1 MSRGGRSRGSGRAD
15 NPVSLFPFLS
25 VLICTMGMLILLLV
39 VISRNAR
46 TQAAEQIG
54 VNTDEII
61 AELDVEA
68 QTLEVFARDLQQTK
82 ARTITDIE
90 NEKARLAT
98 LDSIIENMVA
108 ETKRAETDIREL
120 ENNQGSQNSEVGQLK
135 EALAAK
141 REALQ
146 LAEAELKQLQEHVAE
161 KKGSY
166 AIIPYR
172 GINGT
177 ERRPMYIE
185 CRKDCVIIQPEGIV
199 LREDDFLTASH
210 PDNPL
215 DAILRAA
222 SLHYTE
228 QERVPRGTKPY
239 PLILVRPDGIDS
251 YYAVRESIKSWGEQ
265 FGYELVESDWNL
277 EFPPPDGALKQRLEM
292 QLAASRERMIP
303 YKTMLMQRYLAAQRQ
318 TGDIAHG
325 GSSQGGLSRG
335 GSLQH
340 RSNQNDSQYG
350 DTLSGDT
357 LPDRTLNGN
366 ILPGHSLTGHPL
378 AGNSLSGEIFGMQGY
393 PTNGG
398 MSTGLAISEGNS
410 PLSASSLSTSPSHLA
425 GNTDVANGYGNRV
438 NGNGGAA
445 DDFANINWGEVMA
458 TVGDST
464 SSGQVKKPKV
474 EYRVGPNGSM
484 IRYVDGQPVDGQ
496 GQRNF
501 ASNGSGNYTQATN
514 GPQYTANATSQ
525 SNQTNR
531 AKPLSPSDAV
541 SHAAMQNNNDNAN
554 ANTSGDAGQ
563 MPSVGMTF
571 GDTSG
576 ASSARMPPN
585 WAMPNVG
592 QGDTEMARP
601 IRVEC
606 LPDRVLI
613 RQTGGS
619 GINREIKI
627 PANGNM
633 ASVNN
638 TLASHLLDY
647 ISTWGNAARGTYW
660 QPELNV
666 TVHPGAENRFEEL
679 KSLMQNSGMR
689 IRRK

>member
-25 VLICTMGMLILLLV
+25 VLICTMGTLILLLV
-39 VISRNAR
+39 VISRNTR
-46 TQAAEQIG
+46 TQAAEKMGI
-54 VNTDEII
+54 NTNEII

-98 LDSIIENMVA
+98 LESVIENMVA
-108 ETKRAETDIREL
+108 ETKRAETAIREL
-120 ENNQGSQNSEVGQLK
+120 ENNRGSQNSEVAQLK

-239 PLILVRPDGIDS
+239 PLIIVRPDGIDS
-251 YYAVRESIKSWGEQ
+251 YYAVRESVKSWGEQ

-303 YKTMLMQRYLAAQRQ
+303 YKNMLMQRYLAAQRH
-318 TGDIAHG
+318 TGG
-325 GSSQGGLSRG
+325 NTGPSQGGLSQG
-335 GSLQH
+335 GT
-340 RSNQNDSQYG
+340 SQYG
-350 DTLSGDT
+350 STQNGSQYGGTSNGGT

-366 ILPGHSLTGHPL
+366 ILPGQSLTGHPL
-378 AGNSLSGEIFGMQGY
+378 AGNSLSGEIPGMPGY
-393 PTNGG
+393 QTNAG
-398 MSTGLAISEGNS
+398 MSPGLATSGGNS
-410 PLSASSLSTSPSHLA
+410 PLSTPLSASPSLLGGNA
-425 GNTDVANGYGNRV
+425 GAVNGYGNGV
-438 NGNGGAA
+438 DGAGVGGSVAA
-445 DDFANINWGEVMA
+445 DDFANVNWGEVMA

-464 SSGQVKKPKV
+464 SSGQAKKPKV

-501 ASNGSGNYTQATN
+501 ASSGSVTYTQATN
-514 GPQYTANATSQ
+514 NPQYAANAASQ
-525 SNQTNR
+525 SHPTNPANSSGEAGQT
-531 AKPLSPSDAV
+531 PTMSSPSL
-541 SHAAMQNNNDNAN
+541 
-554 ANTSGDAGQ
+554 
-563 MPSVGMTF
+563 GMTL
-571 GDTSG
+571 GD
-576 ASSARMPPN
+576 SSDTNYAPMPPN

-592 QGDTEMARP
+592 QGDTVIARP

-606 LPDRVLI
+606 LPDRIWI
-613 RQTGGS
+613 RKTGETGIDREVEIPAGGS
-619 GINREIKI
+619 
-627 PANGNM
+627 M

-638 TLASHLLDY
+638 TLASHFLDY
-647 ISTWGNAARGTYW
+647 ISTWGNAARGTCW

-666 TVHPGAENRFEEL
+666 SVHPGAENRFEEL

-689 IRRK
+689 IRKK

>member
-1 MSRGGRSRGSGRAD
+1 MSRCGRSRGSGRAD

-46 TQAAEQIG
+46 TQAAEQMGI
-54 VNTDEII
+54 NTDEII
-61 AELDVEA
+61 AELEVEA

-82 ARTITDIE
+82 ARTIADIE
-90 NEKARLAT
+90 TEKARLGT
-98 LDSIIENMVA
+98 LESITENMVA
-108 ETKRAETDIREL
+108 KTKRAETAIREL
-120 ENNQGSQNSEVGQLK
+120 ENNRSSQNSEVAQLK
-135 EALAAK
+135 ETLAAK

-146 LAEAELKQLQEHVAE
+146 LAEAELKQLQEHVVE

-172 GINGT
+172 GANGT

-185 CRKDCVIIQPEGIV
+185 CRKDCVIIQPEGLV

-239 PLILVRPDGIDS
+239 PLIIVRPDGIDS

-277 EFPPPDGALKQRLEM
+277 EFPPPDGVLKQRLEM

-303 YKTMLMQRYLAAQRQ
+303 YKNMLMQRYLAAQRQ
-318 TGDIAHG
+318 TGGNAGPSHG
-325 GSSQGGLSRG
+325 GA
-335 GSLQH
+335 
-340 RSNQNDSQYG
+340 SQYG
-350 DTLSGDT
+350 DGT

-366 ILPGHSLTGHPL
+366 ILPGHSLTGHSL
-378 AGNSLSGEIFGMQGY
+378 TGNSLSGEIPGMPGY
-393 PTNGG
+393 QANGG
-398 MSTGLAISEGNS
+398 MSPGHATMGGNS
-410 PLSASSLSTSPSHLA
+410 PLSTPLSTSPSLLGGNA
-425 GNTDVANGYGNRV
+425 GAVNGYGNGV
-438 NGNGGAA
+438 GGAGVGGSVAA
-445 DDFANINWGEVMA
+445 DDFANVNWGEVMA

-464 SSGQVKKPKV
+464 SSGQAKKPKV

-501 ASNGSGNYTQATN
+501 ASSGSVNYTQATN
-514 GPQYTANATSQ
+514 SPQYAANSANATSQ
-525 SNQTNR
+525 FHPTNP
-531 AKPLSPSDAV
+531 ANPLSPSEAASLVAV
-541 SHAAMQNNNDNAN
+541 QNDNAN
-554 ANTSGDAGQ
+554 TNTPGETGQ
-563 MPSVGMTF
+563 TLAMSSPSLGMTL

-576 ASSARMPPN
+576 ANYAPMPPN

-592 QGDTEMARP
+592 QGDTVIARP

-606 LPDRVLI
+606 LPDRIWI
-613 RQTGGS
+613 RKTGETGVD
-619 GINREIKI
+619 REVEI
-627 PANGNM
+627 PAGGNLV
-633 ASVNN
+633 SVNN

-647 ISTWGNAARGTYW
+647 ISTWGNAARGTHW

-666 TVHPGAENRFEEL
+666 TVHPGGETRFEEL

-689 IRRK
+689 IRKKKWP

>member
-39 VISRNAR
+39 VISRNTR
-46 TQAAEQIG
+46 TQAAERMGI
-54 VNTDEII
+54 NTNKII

-108 ETKRAETDIREL
+108 ETKRAETAIREL
-120 ENNQGSQNSEVGQLK
+120 DNNRGSQNSEVAQLK

-146 LAEAELKQLQEHVAE
+146 LAETELKQLQEHVAE

-239 PLILVRPDGIDS
+239 PLIIVRPDGIDS

-292 QLAASRERMIP
+292 QLTASRERMIP
-303 YKTMLMQRYLAAQRQ
+303 YKNMLMQRYLAAQRQ
-318 TGDIAHG
+318 TGGNTGPSQDGVSQYGGTAQYG
-325 GSSQGGLSRG
+325 SAQNGSSQYGNGVLSDG
-335 GSLQH
+335 A
-340 RSNQNDSQYG
+340 
-350 DTLSGDT
+350 

-366 ILPGHSLTGHPL
+366 ILPGHSLTGHSL
-378 AGNSLSGEIFGMQGY
+378 TGNSLSGEISGMPGY
-393 PTNGG
+393 QANGG
-398 MSTGLAISEGNS
+398 MSPGLATMGGNS
-410 PLSASSLSTSPSHLA
+410 PLSTPSLA
-425 GNTDVANGYGNRV
+425 GNADAANGYGN
-438 NGNGGAA
+438 GGGGAGVGGSVAA
-445 DDFANINWGEVMA
+445 DDFANVNWGEVMA
-458 TVGDST
+458 TVGDSS
-464 SSGQVKKPKV
+464 SSGQAKKPKI

-484 IRYVDGQPVDGQ
+484 VRYVDGQPVDGQ

-501 ASNGSGNYTQATN
+501 ASSGSVTYTRATN
-514 GPQYTANATSQ
+514 EQPYAANAASQ
-525 SNQTNR
+525 SHPTNP
-531 AKPLSPSDAV
+531 ANPLSPSDAA
-541 SHAAMQNNNDNAN
+541 SLTAMQNGT
-554 ANTSGDAGQ
+554 ANTNMSGESGQ
-563 MPSVGMTF
+563 MSSVGMTL
-571 GDTSG
+571 GDSSG
-576 ASSARMPPN
+576 ASYAPMPPN

-592 QGDTEMARP
+592 QGDTVIARP

-606 LPDRVLI
+606 LPDRILI
-613 RQTGGS
+613 QQTGGT
-619 GINREIKI
+619 GINREIEI
-627 PANGNM
+627 PAGGNM

-647 ISTWGNAARGTYW
+647 ISTWGNAARGTCW

-666 TVHPGAENRFEEL
+666 TVYPGAETRFEEL